1 MLYIQARLKY
11 LRLGHQRKVLLKK
24 GAVRS
29 LSDPQIK
36 FHLIDPRN
44 SAIAVLCAGII
55 CDAEQASGER
65 RDRKRRTGV
74 WTHGQA
80 AFCKVHVRM
89 RNSLLAFESHLPY
102 FNSFYGV
109 QFSLNSLF
117 SKASNQETPV
127 S

>member
-1 MLYIQARLKY
+1 MSLVSAGSHQVA
-11 LRLGHQRKVLLKK
+11 GHPELVWQL
-24 GAVRS
+24 
-29 LSDPQIK
+29 
-36 FHLIDPRN
+36 
-44 SAIAVLCAGII
+44 